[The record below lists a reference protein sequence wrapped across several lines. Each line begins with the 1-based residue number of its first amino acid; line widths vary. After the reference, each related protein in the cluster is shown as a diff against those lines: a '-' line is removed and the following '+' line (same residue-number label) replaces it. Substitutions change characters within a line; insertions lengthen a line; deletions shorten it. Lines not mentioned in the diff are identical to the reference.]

1 MGTKKKVSVGA
12 RIYIGFGIMLLLMLI
27 AISVALTNMW
37 STRASMNKILNE
49 NLYEI
54 QNGTPDFNKLAYVAT
69 ESWHGQGTSNTL
81 PRVSSILR
89 NATGF
94 TSDVLESGSFLRLKT
109 VTLSYDLPLPKLTG
123 VFKSA
128 NVYVT
133 AQNLLT
139 FTKYSGYDPEVN
151 SFTDATDA
159 LSLGTDYNA
168 FPNYK
173 TFLLGV
179 KFGF

>member
-1 MGTKKKVSVGA
+1 MVNNFT
-12 RIYIGFGIMLLLMLI
+12 FGRFNLNVFLQG
-27 AISVALTNMW
+27 VFG
-37 STRASMNKILNE
+37 NKILNE

-54 QNGTPDFNKLAYVAT
+54 QNGTPQFNKLAYVST
-69 ESWHGQGTSNTL
+69 ESWDGPGTSNTL
-81 PRVSSILR
+81 PRANSILR
-89 NATGF
+89 NAVGV
-94 TSDVLESGSFLRLKT
+94 TSDVLENGSFLRVKT
-109 VTLSYDLPLPKLTG
+109 VTLGYDVPLAKASG

-128 NVYVT
+128 NVYIT

-139 FTKYSGYDPEVN
+139 FTKYTGYDPEVN
-151 SFTDATDA
+151 SFTESNP

-168 FPNYK
+168 YPNYR